1 MGQTLG
7 APQPLSGDWL
17 PNGHATEHPERLAQ
31 PCDTVGLCPGGAVKT
46 EPPYTVEQVLALP
59 VTVDLM
65 TTARVLG
72 MSRTTAYELVRTGRY
87 PVRLYKV
94 GTRYRCLRS
103 TLLEYLGIP
112 DPLVQKDS
120 R

>member
-1 MGQTLG
+1 VGT
-7 APQPLSGDWL
+7 PWPPPGDRQSD
-17 PNGHATEHPERLAQ
+17 GHTTGHPERLVQ
-31 PCDTVGLCPGGAVKT
+31 PFEGVELRPERAVKT
-46 EPPYTVEQVLALP
+46 HPAYTVEQVLALP

-72 MSRTTAYELVRTGRY
+72 ISRTTAYELVRTGRY

-103 TLLEYLGIP
+103 TLLEHLGIA
-112 DPLVQKDS
+112 DPLVQKDP